1 MATVG
6 EWKRSGVQ
14 ATGSAGGRLSVG
26 GVLEEDRLEGGGVS
40 WDGRTVQTSC
50 LITQTPSSLL

>member
-14 ATGSAGGRLSVG
+14 ATGSAGGRLS
-26 GVLEEDRLEGGGVS
+26 EGGVS
-40 WDGRTVQTSC
+40 EE
-50 LITQTPSSLL
+50 